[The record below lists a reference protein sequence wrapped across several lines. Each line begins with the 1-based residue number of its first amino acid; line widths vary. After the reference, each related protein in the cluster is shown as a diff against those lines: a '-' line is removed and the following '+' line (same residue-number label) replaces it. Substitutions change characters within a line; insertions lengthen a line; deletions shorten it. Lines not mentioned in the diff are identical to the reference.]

1 MISTRTY
8 PKTKSDLI
16 RAIQKVHLDKF
27 TIVEPFVD
35 KKSLDKVLRDYK
47 RNKGDVSIIVL
58 RSK

>member
-8 PKTKSDLI
+8 PKTKSELI